1 MLIAIAALLGIVG
14 IAVGFSAFGALFRA
28 RIFRFV
34 FGALV
39 SVVLL
44 AAGAVLGLFWLGIEG
59 MRALTKE
66 EAAARIKVVP
76 SGLQRYDATVTFA
89 DGRVQTYDL
98 AGDDIY
104 IDGHIVKW
112 TPLANMLGLHTSYRL
127 DRIAGRYRAI
137 EQENTA
143 RRTIYSI
150 DTPPMIDLVAL
161 GRRLPLREFF
171 DAEYGS
177 ASFVP
182 VAAPGELDLM
192 VSTTGLLLR
201 PVAPAS
207 APAAPRP

>member
-14 IAVGFSAFGALFRA
+14 FAVGFSAFGALMRA
-28 RIFRFV
+28 RLFRFV
-34 FGALV
+34 FGAVV

-44 AAGAVLGLFWLGIEG
+44 AAGAVLALFSLGVEG

-66 EAAARIKVVP
+66 ESAARIKVVP
-76 SGLQRYDATVTFA
+76 SGVQRYDATITFA
-89 DGRVQTYDL
+89 DGRAQTYDL

-104 IDGHIVKW
+104 VDGHIVKW

-127 DRIAGRYRAI
+127 DRIAGRYSAL

-143 RRTIYSI
+143 RRTVYAI
-150 DTPPMIDLVAL
+150 DTPPTIDLVAL
-161 GRRLPLREFF
+161 GKRLPLRDFF

-182 VAAPGELDLM
+182 VAEPGELELM

-201 PVAPAS
+201 PVA
-207 APAAPRP
+207 AAPSPQRP